1 MNDSTLTAN
10 RREIK
15 EKIITLAKSVMQQK
29 TIFIMSI
36 ITFVLSCIFI
46 CTICTKN
53 RVFLH
58 SACGL
63 MFAMLCLLPVILFTQ
78 NLSVKKK
85 YFIQG
90 FAGIL
95 MSALGFVL
103 FHYKHDSSYS
113 EMVRWGIIFT
123 VAVVS
128 VFLFVYKSDSS
139 VFISNLIKNTSF
151 CSLICL
157 ILFLGFFLLAAAF
170 ISLFLKDF
178 SREDLVY
185 EILLSFCG
193 TFVFPNIFTYYLF
206 EMRNEK
212 TAGKAFKILFLYIMF
227 PLYIILLTLLYA
239 YLFKSV
245 IVQELPRGQINWFVS
260 FATCFY
266 FVFYYTL
273 REYKENLFIKWFY
286 KIGGIILFPLIVIQ
300 CVSFKIRVDA
310 YGFTELRY
318 ASLLY
323 IIFSVTAIL
332 CTVIKK
338 GKIANWNLIILGGFI
353 LLATVSP
360 LNMIDVPYKK
370 QLNRMEYVLKKY
382 KMFDGKL
389 LDYNA
394 DEIEKNMSVDD
405 RKVLFDSF
413 SYIFYSSLPDPQWFG
428 KIDSGKNTQ
437 AIFEDIFGI
446 KTNSE
451 DDVVHGYFTSKGF
464 EFNISGYN
472 TATYKWIGKDE
483 KTSIM
488 LEDIDMTE
496 FILSCNFDKNSSV
509 CFYPDENT
517 AICFKEV
524 SYSYNRTKK
533 IFNHYS
539 AECLVFTK

>member
-1 MNDSTLTAN
+1 MKNCLLAKSRN
-10 RREIK
+10 EIK
-15 EKIITLAKSVMQQK
+15 EKILILFKSIMQQR
-29 TIFIMSI
+29 IVFMMSVISFI
-36 ITFVLSCIFI
+36 LSCIFI
-46 CTICTKN
+46 YTK
-53 RVFLH
+53 RKVFMH
-58 SACGL
+58 FACGTML
-63 MFAMLCLLPVILFTQ
+63 AILCLQSIILFTQ
-78 NLSVKKK
+78 NFSVAKK

-90 FAGIL
+90 FSGIL
-95 MSALGFVL
+95 ISILGFLL
-103 FHYKHDSSYS
+103 FRYTAGSHYN
-113 EMVRWGIIFT
+113 EMIRWGIVF
-123 VAVVS
+123 AVV
-128 VFLFVYKSDSS
+128 VCTLFIFVLKSDSQ
-139 VFISNLIKNTSF
+139 VFISNLIKNISF

-157 ILFLGFFLLAAAF
+157 ILFIGFFLLAAAF

-206 EMRNEK
+206 KMKNEE

-239 YLFKSV
+239 YLIKSL
-245 IVQELPRGQINWFVS
+245 IVQELPCGQINWFVS

-273 REYKENLFIKWFY
+273 CEYNKNLFIKWFY
-286 KIGGIILFPLIVIQ
+286 KIGGFILFPLIIIQ
-300 CVSFKIRVDA
+300 CISFKIRIDA

-318 ASLLY
+318 VSLLY
-323 IIFSVTAIL
+323 IIFSVIAIL
-332 CTVIKK
+332 CTMIKGGMFAK
-338 GKIANWNLIILGGFI
+338 WNFIILTFFI

-370 QLNRMEYVLKKY
+370 QLNRMEHVLKKY
-382 KMFDGKL
+382 KMFDEKL

-413 SYIFYSSLPDPQWFG
+413 SYIFYSSLPNPQWFG

-464 EFNISGYN
+464 ELNISDYN
-472 TATYKWIGKDE
+472 TVTYKRIE
-483 KTSIM
+483 KSENKSIM
-488 LEDIDMTE
+488 LENIDMAE
-496 FILSCNFDKNSSV
+496 FILSCNFDKDSSV

>member
-1 MNDSTLTAN
+1 MNDSMLTAN

-46 CTICTKN
+46 YAK
-53 RVFLH
+53 RKFFMH
-58 SACGL
+58 STCGL

-78 NLSVKKK
+78 NLSFKKK
-85 YFIQG
+85 YFVQCTS
-90 FAGIL
+90 AIL
-95 MSALGFVL
+95 MSVLGFML
-103 FHYKHDSSYS
+103 FHYKNDSSYS
-113 EMVRWGIIFT
+113 EMIRWGIIFT

-128 VFLFVYKSDSS
+128 VFLFVYKSDSP

-206 EMRNEK
+206 KMRNER
-212 TAGKAFKILFLYIMF
+212 TAGKAFKILFLNIMF

-310 YGFTELRY
+310 YGFTQLRY

-323 IIFSVTAIL
+323 IIFSVPAIL

-338 GKIANWNLIILGGFI
+338 GKSANWNLMILSGFI

-370 QLNRMEYVLKKY
+370 QLNRMEHVLKKY

-394 DEIEKNMSVDD
+394 GDVEKNMSVED

-413 SYIFYSSLPDPQWFG
+413 CYIFYSSLPNPQWFG
-428 KIDSGKNTQ
+428 KIDSEKNTE
-437 AIFEDIFGI
+437 ANFENIFGI
-446 KTNSE
+446 KIKNE
-451 DDVVHGYFTSKGF
+451 DNIVHGYFTSKGF

-472 TATYKWIGKDE
+472 TATYKWIE
-483 KTSIM
+483 KSENKSIM

-517 AICFKEV
+517 AICFNEV
-524 SYSYNRTKK
+524 SYSYNRIEQK
-533 IFNHYS
+533 FNHCRVG
-539 AECLVFTK
+539 CLVFTK

>member
-1 MNDSTLTAN
+1 MNDSVLTAN

-15 EKIITLAKSVMQQK
+15 EKVIALAKSVVQQK
-29 TIFIMSI
+29 VIFAMSVI
-36 ITFVLSCIFI
+36 AFVLSCVFI
-46 CTICTKN
+46 YTK
-53 RVFLH
+53 RKVFLH
-58 SACGL
+58 SVYGT
-63 MFAMLCLLPVILFTQ
+63 MHGMLCLQSVILFTQ
-78 NLSVKKK
+78 NFSARKK
-85 YFIQG
+85 YFIQC
-90 FAGIL
+90 FCGIL
-95 MSALGFVL
+95 MSALGFML
-103 FHYKHDSSYS
+103 FHYKYDSNYYQ
-113 EMVRWGIIFT
+113 MIRLGTVFAVVIFT
-123 VAVVS
+123 
-128 VFLFVYKSDSS
+128 VFLFVCKSDYSI
-139 VFISNLIKNTSF
+139 FISNLIKNISF

-157 ILFLGFFLLAAAF
+157 ILFLGFFLLTVAF

-178 SREDLVY
+178 SGEDLVY
-185 EILLSFCG
+185 QMLLSFCV
-193 TFVFPNIFTYYLF
+193 TFVFPNIFTYYIF
-206 EMRNEK
+206 KMMNER

-353 LLATVSP
+353 LFATVSP

-370 QLNRMEYVLKKY
+370 QLNRMEHVLKKY

-413 SYIFYSSLPDPQWFG
+413 SYIFYSSLPNPQWFG
-428 KIDSGKNTQ
+428 KIDLEKNTQ

-446 KTNSE
+446 KINSE

-464 EFNISGYN
+464 ELNISDYN
-472 TATYKWIGKDE
+472 TVTYKRIGKDE
-483 KTSIM
+483 KTSMM
-488 LEDIDMTE
+488 LENIDMTE

-524 SYSYNRTKK
+524 SYSYNRTKR

-539 AECLVFTK
+539 AECLIFTK